1 MILEQ
6 QHHEIK
12 WCGKD
17 DGMKQI
23 KELTV
28 QQAAMRLG
36 VTLKY
41 VRDLLH
47 EQKLL
52 GAYKKDRVWKI
63 PASAVELRLKARQ
76 RNQEQIP

>member
-1 MILEQ
+1 
-6 QHHEIK
+6 
-12 WCGKD
+12 
-17 DGMKQI
+17 MKRQMN
-23 KELTV
+23 ELTV
-28 QQAAMRLG
+28 QQTALRLK

-47 EQKLL
+47 ERKLL

-63 PASAVELRLKARQ
+63 PASAVEVRLKARQ